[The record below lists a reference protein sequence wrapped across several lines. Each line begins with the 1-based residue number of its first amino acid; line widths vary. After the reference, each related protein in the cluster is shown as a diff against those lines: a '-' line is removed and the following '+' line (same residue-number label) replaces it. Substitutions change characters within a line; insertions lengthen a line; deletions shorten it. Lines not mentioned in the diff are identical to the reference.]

1 MVYSKEIKRYVLEA
15 FYKEGFR
22 YMARYKNGDLWLYK
36 RKPWKD
42 GVLWQVEYCDGAPS
56 HGNFPC
62 FADISWDDE
71 EPFDIGKFLGI
82 VDWTKVPKDTK
93 VLVWDNPRDI
103 KKKRYFSSYEPG
115 ATFPFMVYCEGTTSW
130 TGEKETVGYSYC
142 ELFKDEEE
150 DR

>member
-1 MVYSKEIKRYVLEA
+1 MVDSKEIKRYVLEA

-42 GVLWQVEYCDGAPS
+42 VVFWRVEYCDGAPS

-82 VDWTKVPKDTK
+82 VDWTKVPKDTP
-93 VLVWDNPRDI
+93 VLVWN
-103 KKKRYFSSYEPG
+103 KEGEGKKRAHFSHYVST
-115 ATFPFMVYCEGTTSW
+115 AVVCPFCVFIDGGTSW
-130 TGEKETVGYSYC
+130 SKKNVTAHYTYC
-142 ELFKDEEE
+142 ELANGG
-150 DR
+150 R